1 MLCDGQEQATG
12 VALFPGP
19 AQLSVG
25 LYMHG
30 ENLFKIDSQD
40 VDHSCSCNYSA
51 YGVILLEKEVSI

>member
-1 MLCDGQEQATG
+1 MLCDGQEQGTG

-19 AQLSVG
+19 AQLSVA

-51 YGVILLEKEVSI
+51 